1 MALEEIKA
9 GSKASSK
16 LLNDNFYYLQDLVGE
31 LSIKIDGSETTID
44 SKLLTVKNSLL
55 NDINKV
61 ETKLDKALPIG
72 SVIAWSSKAIPTDW
86 IAMVGQSISTY
97 TELVSVIGTSTL
109 PDTRGKFLQGNATPL
124 TNVAAGLPNITG
136 TFSGHENNAS
146 GAFSVSSTTEWH
158 GNRND
163 NGQKRK
169 ITFNASKSNAIY
181 GKSTT
186 VQPPA
191 VTVVWIIKYQ

>member
-1 MALEEIKA
+1 MPIEKIKA
-9 GSKASSK
+9 GEKAKSQI
-16 LLNDNFYYLQDLVGE
+16 LNDNFHYLADLVSE
-31 LSIKIDGSETTID
+31 LSTKIDGSETTID

-55 NDINKV
+55 NDISTV
-61 ETKLDKALPIG
+61 ETKLDKTLPIG
-72 SVIAWSSKAIPTDW
+72 SIVAWSSKAIPDGW
-86 IAMVGQSISTY
+86 IAMIGQSIASY
-97 TELVSVIGTSTL
+97 TELVAVVGTSTL
-109 PDTRGKFLQGNATPL
+109 PDTRGRVLQGNATPL
-124 TNVAAGLPNITG
+124 TKIEAGLPNITG

-146 GAFSVSSTTEWH
+146 GAFSVASTTEWH

-181 GKSTT
+181 GKSST

-191 VTVVWIIKYQ
+191 ITVVWIIKYQ